1 MTDKEREA
9 WQKEQALRAAE
20 RTVDMEGLPQ
30 GHPIQLLRRENGALF
45 SLIEEIESAENA
57 AQFLPRLTEIRRHYA
72 KTEELLMPLLY
83 RYGVTG
89 PSKAI
94 WDADDEAKQM
104 LSTLLRRTGAGEELP
119 REEVTALF
127 ARLRDVATRE
137 EKVLFPLALRYFTE
151 DEWNRV
157 YRDLPEIGCAFIDE
171 KDAPRWDEGEAF
183 CRMEDEKDKTRLLS
197 EGKIELPTGT
207 LTVAQLAGIL
217 ALLPVDI
224 TFVDADDRL
233 RFFVNEGR
241 VFARPRSALG
251 REIWDCHP
259 PRLVPVIRQM
269 LDDFRQK
276 AKKEMTVWRRIA
288 GKPVYVRY
296 LAVYDVNGDYLGTLE
311 TVQDFSEVEPHF
323 RRKET

>member
-9 WQKEQALRAAE
+9 WQKEQALRAAQ
-20 RTVDMEGLPQ
+20 RAVNMEGLPP

-45 SLIEEIESAENA
+45 SLIEELEGEENVA
-57 AQFLPRLTEIRRHYA
+57 RLLPRLTEIRRHYA

-104 LSTLLRRTGAGEELP
+104 LSALLRRTGTGEELP
-119 REEVTALF
+119 REEVAALF
-127 ARLRDVATRE
+127 ACLRDVATRE
-137 EKVLFPLALRYFTE
+137 EKVLFPLTLRYFTE
-151 DEWNRV
+151 DEWKRV
-157 YRDLPEIGCAFIDE
+157 YHDLPEIGCAFIDE

-197 EGKIELPTGT
+197 ESKIELPTGT

-217 ALLPVDI
+217 SLLPVDI
-224 TFVDADDRL
+224 TFIDADDRL

-259 PRLVPVIRQM
+259 PRLVPMIRQM
-269 LDDFRQK
+269 IDDFRQK
-276 AKKEMTVWRRIA
+276 SKKEMTVWRRIT
-288 GKPVYVRY
+288 GKPVCVRC

-311 TVQDFSEVEPHF
+311 TVQDFTEAETHF
-323 RRKET
+323 CKAKA

>member
-45 SLIEEIESAENA
+45 SLIEEIENAENT
-57 AQFLPRLTEIRRHYA
+57 AQFLLQLTEIRRHYA

-104 LSTLLRRTGAGEELP
+104 LSALLRRSGAGEELP

-183 CRMEDEKDKTRLLS
+183 CRMEDEKDKKRIRWEKDEDN
-197 EGKIELPTGT
+197 EGDYI
-207 LTVAQLAGIL
+207 LTVSKAVTHCCAACGPQYQVG
-217 ALLPVDI
+217 VDI
-224 TFVDADDRL
+224 EISACLNSHLTDVSVGNSGENLLFSGNTLNINRYDSDIGKDNQIADSFVTA
-233 RFFVNEGR
+233 
-241 VFARPRSALG
+241 
-251 REIWDCHP
+251 
-259 PRLVPVIRQM
+259 
-269 LDDFRQK
+269 
-276 AKKEMTVWRRIA
+276 
-288 GKPVYVRY
+288 
-296 LAVYDVNGDYLGTLE
+296 DYLLILKKRSKFLGQLRSCYGYAFNS
-311 TVQDFSEVEPHF
+311 VL
-323 RRKET
+323 

>member
-30 GHPIQLLRRENGALF
+30 GHPIQLLRRENERLF

-57 AQFLPRLTEIRRHYA
+57 ALFLPRLTEIRSHYA

-104 LSTLLRRTGAGEELP
+104 LSALLRRSGAGEELP

-127 ARLRDVATRE
+127 ARLRDVAARE

-183 CRMEDEKDKTRLLS
+183 CRLEDEKDKTRLLS

-217 ALLPVDI
+217 SLLPVDI
-224 TFVDADDRL
+224 TFIDADDRL
-233 RFFVNEGR
+233 RFFVNEG
-241 VFARPRSALG
+241 
-251 REIWDCHP
+251 
-259 PRLVPVIRQM
+259 
-269 LDDFRQK
+269 
-276 AKKEMTVWRRIA
+276 
-288 GKPVYVRY
+288 
-296 LAVYDVNGDYLGTLE
+296 
-311 TVQDFSEVEPHF
+311 
-323 RRKET
+323 

>member
-57 AQFLPRLTEIRRHYA
+57 ALFLPRLTEIRSHYA

-104 LSTLLRRTGAGEELP
+104 LSALLHRAEAVEELP
-119 REEVTALF
+119 RDEVEALF
-127 ARLRDVATRE
+127 ARLRDVAARE

-171 KDAPRWDEGEAF
+171 EDAPRWDEGEAF

-217 ALLPVDI
+217 SL
-224 TFVDADDRL
+224 
-233 RFFVNEGR
+233 
-241 VFARPRSALG
+241 
-251 REIWDCHP
+251 
-259 PRLVPVIRQM
+259 
-269 LDDFRQK
+269 
-276 AKKEMTVWRRIA
+276 
-288 GKPVYVRY
+288 
-296 LAVYDVNGDYLGTLE
+296 
-311 TVQDFSEVEPHF
+311 
-323 RRKET
+323 